1 MHPPHLP
8 NPICYIKNRVRWI
21 RLKLIFGVVFLSL
34 FAGLTGGVMALGWI
48 WPNYGGGDTWV
59 VSQTRVDTSY
69 SALEDAVR
77 KESAE
82 KIFSV
87 YSDYTTLD
95 GVNYLAKED
104 KISDA
109 IVVGSDGWLAMR
121 VSQKPPVF
129 YPARWRAISSAGTIY
144 KVEKH
149 LFDPYAKISY
159 IKISLLEA
167 GSENKQVVAQ
177 FKVAGF
183 EEIINL
189 FDEVFIYERGEWRY
203 SKVIFAS
210 NTKLPTNG
218 RLDSAPFRVFGLE
231 GTFADGSV
239 VINRKG
245 RVVGLVADDNML
257 LPSGF
262 LTNILPSV
270 LSKQVIEY
278 PSFGVAGWFSYEQ
291 PVFDKSGQTQ
301 GFAVASVWNKNSK
314 LRKGDVIMEING
326 QIVRDEK
333 LWYNISA
340 GEAVLTVLRSGKII
354 ELTNAVFYA
363 NSESVKN

>member
-1 MHPPHLP
+1 M
-8 NPICYIKNRVRWI
+8 
-21 RLKLIFGVVFLSL
+21 SL
-34 FAGLTGGVMALGWI
+34 FAGLTGGIMALGWI

-59 VSQTRVDTSY
+59 VSQTRVETSH
-69 SALEDAVR
+69 SALEEAVR

-87 YSDYTTLD
+87 YSDYSVLD
-95 GVNYLAKED
+95 SVNYLAIED

-144 KVEKH
+144 KVEKY

-159 IKISLLEA
+159 IKISLLETGA
-167 GSENKQVVAQ
+167 KDRQAAVQ

-183 EEIINL
+183 EESVNL
-189 FDEVFIYERGEWRY
+189 FDEVFVFEKGEWRY
-203 SKVIFAS
+203 SRVIFSS
-210 NTKLPTNG
+210 NTKPPANG
-218 RLDSAPFRVFGLE
+218 RLDSAPSRVYGLE
-231 GTFADGSV
+231 GIFVDGSV
-239 VINRKG
+239 VVNHKG
-245 RVVGLVADDNML
+245 RVVGLVGDNSLL
-257 LPSGF
+257 LPSGY
-262 LTNILPSV
+262 LTNILPLV

-278 PSFGVAGWFSYEQ
+278 PSFGVSGWFSFEQ
-291 PVFDKSGQTQ
+291 PVFDESGQAQ

-314 LRKGDVIMEING
+314 LRKGDVVLEING

-354 ELTNAVFYA
+354 ELTNGVFYA

>member
-1 MHPPHLP
+1 MIL
-8 NPICYIKNRVRWI
+8 
-21 RLKLIFGVVFLSL
+21 GVVLLSL

-59 VSQTRVDTSY
+59 VSQTRVETPH

-82 KIFSV
+82 KIFGV
-87 YSDYTTLD
+87 YSDYTALD
-95 GVNYLAKED
+95 GVSYLADED

-129 YPARWRAISSAGTIY
+129 YPARWRAISSAGTVY

-159 IKISLLEA
+159 IKISLLQIGAEA
-167 GSENKQVVAQ
+167 KQTATQ

-183 EEIINL
+183 EESVNL
-189 FDEVFIYERGEWRY
+189 LDEIFVYEKGEWRY
-203 SKVIFAS
+203 SRVVYAS
-210 NTKLPTNG
+210 NTKPPVNG
-218 RLDSAPFRVFGLE
+218 RLDSTPSRAFGLE
-231 GTFADGSV
+231 GTFSDGSV

-245 RVVGLVADDNML
+245 RVVGLVGSDSLL
-257 LPSGF
+257 LPASGY

-270 LSKQVIEY
+270 LSKQTIEY
-278 PSFGVAGWFSYEQ
+278 PSFGVSGWFSFEQ
-291 PVFDKSGQTQ
+291 PVFDESGQVH

-314 LRKGDVIMEING
+314 LRKGDVVMEING
-326 QIVRDEK
+326 QIVHDEK
-333 LWYNISA
+333 LWYNIGA